1 MHEIK
6 TRSEKAFQIFA
17 FVFLTLLTIFAL
29 APFVLIISAS
39 LTEENTLAVGGYQFW
54 PKVLPRPGPS

>member
-6 TRSEKAFQIFA
+6 TRGEKAFQIFA
-17 FVFLTLLTIFAL
+17 FVFLTILTIFAL

-39 LTEENTLAVGGYQFW
+39 LTDEKFS
-54 PKVLPRPGPS
+54 KVANPG

>member
-6 TRSEKAFQIFA
+6 TRGEKAFQIFA

-29 APFVLIISAS
+29 APFVLIISA
-39 LTEENTLAVGGYQFW
+39 
-54 PKVLPRPGPS
+54 